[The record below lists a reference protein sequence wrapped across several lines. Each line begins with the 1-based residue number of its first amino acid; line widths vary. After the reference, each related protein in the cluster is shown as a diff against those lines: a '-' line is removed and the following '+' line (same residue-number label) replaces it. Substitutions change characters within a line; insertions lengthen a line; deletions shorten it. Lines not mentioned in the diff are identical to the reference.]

1 MAANPDRSG
10 DPRLHH
16 IGFVVADLE
25 ASAPG
30 MARALLT
37 EWTREIF
44 TDPLQRVRVT
54 FLQGGRAHQSPLV
67 ELVEPLG
74 DDSPVRR
81 FLGENG
87 GGLHHLCYEVPSI
100 PEHLARIRAVGG
112 LIVSR
117 PKPAVAFGG
126 RPVAWALTREKLLL
140 EFLQAAS
147 LI

>member
-1 MAANPDRSG
+1 MVANLHASG

-16 IGFVVADLE
+16 VGFVVADLE

-37 EWTREIF
+37 EWSREIF
-44 TDPLQRVRVT
+44 TDPLQRVKVT
-54 FLQGGRAHQSPLV
+54 FLRGGYQSPLL

-100 PEHLARIRAVGG
+100 PEHLARIRAGGG

-126 RPVAWALTREKLLL
+126 RAIAWALTREKLLL
-140 EFLQAAS
+140 EFLQAAAPV
-147 LI
+147 